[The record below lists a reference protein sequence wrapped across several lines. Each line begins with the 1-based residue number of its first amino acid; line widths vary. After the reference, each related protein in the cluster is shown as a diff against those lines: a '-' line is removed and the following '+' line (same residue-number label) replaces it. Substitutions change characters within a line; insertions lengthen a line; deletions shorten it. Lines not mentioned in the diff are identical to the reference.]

1 MCHKTE
7 IVVVFPGRTVHAER
21 TGREGRTTAL
31 QKQMDDA
38 SPNDRRKYKELFT
51 LSATDRECM
60 F

>member
-1 MCHKTE
+1 MCHNTE

-38 SPNDRRKYKELFT
+38 SPNDRRKYNG
-51 LSATDRECM
+51 
-60 F
+60 

>member
-1 MCHKTE
+1 M
-7 IVVVFPGRTVHAER
+7 FAGRTVHAER

-31 QKQMDDA
+31 QKQMGDA
-38 SPNDRRKYKELFT
+38 SPNDRRKYKLFT